1 MAPLADL
8 DHINLEAA
16 KLGGHS
22 TQFVTLPDPP
32 GVRPEFIAVYVGNG
46 DKAQIPAYRA
56 WQWGWLTVEFG
67 RPEQVGV
74 GIAELTA
81 QRTTVEKGMQ
91 GATALECEIHDRT
104 R

>member
-16 KLGGHS
+16 KLRGHG
-22 TQFVTLPDPP
+22 TQFVTLPDPT
-32 GVRPEFIAVYVGNG
+32 GVGPEFIAVNVGNG

-56 WQWGWLTVEFG
+56 GQWRWLTVEFG
-67 RPEQVGV
+67 GPEQVGV

-91 GATALECEIHDRT
+91 GATALQCEVDDRT